1 MTSFSGY
8 LILFWQAITERFLQ
22 SDLTAQYSKKE
33 SPNKFLSSFPKI
45 KIRTGQKFI
54 VEDSNTPDGKVSVV
68 GIVLFVIT
76 SLNFQP
82 YSYRDEHSSP
92 FGWKTRSQ
100 QNLHFDIYSDGER
113 PEGCDV
119 VTARRSAILSC
130 PFGQYNKMPKVAKP
144 VSIPVVPSLSGQWNG
159 QTECQD
165 LAEVTSLVSSVVIES
180 ENNIILDFSAKKE
193 EQEEQEE
200 ITPVTGRSES
210 SSSSLLSKVMKVS
223 EAVEGETPT

>member
-1 MTSFSGY
+1 MECLTSSG
-8 LILFWQAITERFLQ
+8 
-22 SDLTAQYSKKE
+22 
-33 SPNKFLSSFPKI
+33 
-45 KIRTGQKFI
+45 
-54 VEDSNTPDGKVSVV
+54 
-68 GIVLFVIT
+68 
-76 SLNFQP
+76 
-82 YSYRDEHSSP
+82 
-92 FGWKTRSQ
+92 SQ
-100 QNLHFDIYSDGER
+100 R
-113 PEGCDV
+113 
-119 VTARRSAILSC
+119 
-130 PFGQYNKMPKVAKP
+130 
-144 VSIPVVPSLSGQWNG
+144 NG

>member
-1 MTSFSGY
+1 MTSFCGY

-33 SPNKFLSSFPKI
+33 TPNKFLSSFPKI

-76 SLNFQP
+76 SLHFQP

-100 QNLHFDIYSDGER
+100 QNLHFDIYSDGGR

-144 VSIPVVPSLSGQWNG
+144 VSIPVVPSLSQGNG
-159 QTECQD
+159 QTEGQD

-180 ENNIILDFSAKKE
+180 ENNIILDFSAKTE

-200 ITPVTGRSES
+200 ITPETGRSES

-223 EAVEGETPT
+223 EALKVETPT